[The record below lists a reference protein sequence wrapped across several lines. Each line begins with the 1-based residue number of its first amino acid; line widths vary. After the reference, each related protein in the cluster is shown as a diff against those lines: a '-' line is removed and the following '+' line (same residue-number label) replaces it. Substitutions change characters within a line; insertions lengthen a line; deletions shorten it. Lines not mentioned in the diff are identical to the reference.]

1 MKLLLTGV
9 SGLLGIN
16 LAHEMMSVHDVTGVD
31 RGKLLNAPFRV
42 LKKDLLEPDA
52 VDYILDA
59 AQPDWLI
66 NCAALANLDAC
77 ENDPDLAKRLNT
89 DVPRQL
95 ARACKARGVS
105 FVHISTD
112 AVFDGEKD
120 GFYAEE
126 DKPNPLGVYA
136 KTKLEGEWA
145 ALTENPKAVVARVN
159 FYGWSLSG
167 RRSLAEF
174 FFHSLTEHKN
184 VSGFTDIT
192 FCPML
197 VNDTGRTLVKM
208 LQRGL
213 SGLYHV
219 VGPQAMSKYQF
230 GVEIARKFSLRES
243 EIAPKSILS
252 SSLTARRSHNLWLS
266 THKLSTDLGG
276 DLPEFSTG
284 LNEFYTQYQQGYPQ
298 KIRSYQQSDET

>member
-1 MKLLLTGV
+1 
-9 SGLLGIN
+9 
-16 LAHEMMSVHDVTGVD
+16 
-31 RGKLLNAPFRV
+31 
-42 LKKDLLEPDA
+42 
-52 VDYILDA
+52 
-59 AQPDWLI
+59 
-66 NCAALANLDAC
+66 
-77 ENDPDLAKRLNT
+77 
-89 DVPRQL
+89 
-95 ARACKARGVS
+95 
-105 FVHISTD
+105 
-112 AVFDGEKD
+112 
-120 GFYAEE
+120 
-126 DKPNPLGVYA
+126 
-136 KTKLEGEWA
+136 
-145 ALTENPKAVVARVN
+145 
-159 FYGWSLSG
+159 
-167 RRSLAEF
+167 
-174 FFHSLTEHKN
+174 